1 MVPLRRVTGI
11 KSNLLAGEIFNDVD
25 HSDRAESHS
34 TAWRIVMSC
43 SGLTAPNLS
52 RSLEFNLKSRVF
64 CELFPDLKLE
74 SQNELDRRKSLVET
88 GHQDSQV
95 QIFNINISVNLIRL

>member
-11 KSNLLAGEIFNDVD
+11 KSNLLAGEIFFNDVD

-74 SQNELDRRKSLVET
+74 SQNELDRRKSLEEN
-88 GHQDSQV
+88 GHQENQV
-95 QIFNINISVNLIRL
+95 LIFNINNRW